1 MHKDPVR
8 PPRDQIRMTL
18 GGAYQDNVE
27 SPSGSVFITLLDAAT
42 GEVLCERHLKNIVTL
57 DTGIL
62 QAIQS
67 RGGARYPT
75 MLAIGTGA
83 TGNLLSPDAATRDQR
98 ALNNEISRK
107 AFSQVTY
114 RNGDGIAVSYPTHI
128 VDYTTTFAESEAV
141 GALNEMGLI
150 APFSSNPSTRN
161 PILNGPS
168 DYDSTIDVT
177 GKDLLVNYL
186 TFGVITKPNTAILLL
201 TWRLTYGQ
209 TV

>member
-8 PPRDQIRMTL
+8 SPRDQVRMTL
-18 GGAYQDNVE
+18 GGLYQE
-27 SPSGSVFITLLDAAT
+27 SADLPAGVVFIKLVDART
-42 GEVLCERHLKNIVTL
+42 GRVLHEEQRKNIVTR

-62 QAIQS
+62 QAIQG
-67 RGGARYPT
+67 RGGARYPS

-83 TGNLLSPDAATRDQR
+83 TGNLLSPDAATNTQR
-98 ALNNEISRK
+98 ALNNEITRK

-114 RNGDGIAVSYPTHI
+114 RNGDGIAVSYPTNI

-150 APFSSNPSTRN
+150 APYSSNPSTRN

-209 TV
+209 SV